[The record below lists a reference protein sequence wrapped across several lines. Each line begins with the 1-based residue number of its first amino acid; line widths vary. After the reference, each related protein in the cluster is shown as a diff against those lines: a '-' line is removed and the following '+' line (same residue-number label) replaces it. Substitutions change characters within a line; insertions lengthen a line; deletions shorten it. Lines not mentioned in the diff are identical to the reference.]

1 MAMRIIE
8 KTKQQKSIIVE
19 EIQERVILNA
29 ALSDKAHIYNLK
41 ATKINSMGR
50 YDCTFTSATTK
61 VVADAKIR
69 KMPYTYQ
76 YIKNDG
82 LFIEVSKY
90 NYLIK
95 KAEETQSIPFYIN
108 YVPINNEEG
117 YCILMN
123 LMDMEFKKKN
133 IEIYIGRTANYEQ
146 RHIIDIE
153 KTPTEKIY
161 IEYKKIMDENK
172 DFLNQLY
179 LIYANNNYEMQNLIT
194 ILS

>member
-1 MAMRIIE
+1 MRIIE

>member
-1 MAMRIIE
+1 MRTIE

-19 EIQERVILNA
+19 ELQERVILNA
-29 ALSDKAHIYNLK
+29 ALSDKANIFNLR
-41 ATKINSMGR
+41 TTRINSMER

-61 VVADAKIR
+61 IVADAKIR
-69 KMPYTYQ
+69 KIPYTYQ

-90 NYLIK
+90 DNLIK
-95 KAEETQSIPFYIN
+95 LGEKMGAIPYYIN
-108 YVPINNEEG
+108 YIPVNEEEG

-123 LMDMEFKKKN
+123 VMELEFKKKN
-133 IEIYIGRTANYEQ
+133 IEIYIGRTANYQQ

-153 KTPTEKIY
+153 TTPTERIY

-172 DFLNQLY
+172 DLLNQLY
-179 LIYANNNYEMQNLIT
+179 LVYANNNYEMQNLLN
-194 ILS
+194 IL

>member
-1 MAMRIIE
+1 MRTIE

-19 EIQERVILNA
+19 ELQERIILNA
-29 ALSDKAHIYNLK
+29 ALSDKANIFNLR
-41 ATKINSMGR
+41 TTRINSMER

-61 VVADAKIR
+61 IVADAKIR
-69 KMPYTYQ
+69 KIPYTYQ

-90 NYLIK
+90 DNLIK
-95 KAEETQSIPFYIN
+95 LGEKMGAIPYYIN
-108 YVPINNEEG
+108 YIPVNEEEG

-123 LMDMEFKKKN
+123 VMELEFKKKN
-133 IEIYIGRTANYEQ
+133 IEIYIGRTANYQQ

-153 KTPTEKIY
+153 TTPTERIY

-172 DFLNQLY
+172 DLLNQLY
-179 LIYANNNYEMQNLIT
+179 LVYANNNYEMQNLLN
-194 ILS
+194 IL